1 MAVSQKRSKKRSGA
15 SSQSRPEPPV
25 IFLDECVGGHRIA
38 ELFRARGLDV
48 RIPSEPGSIPRGLPD
63 SEWTQ
68 QVASRGWVAV
78 TRDKRIQNRTAEKQ
92 AVAQAKLALFVL
104 RASGNLNG
112 DDIVD
117 IIDRAVPGMVKFL
130 NSHGAPFIAGN
141 YRDGR
146 VKLREQL

>member
-38 ELFRARGLDV
+38 ELLRARGHDV

-112 DDIVD
+112 DDIVE

-130 NSHGAPFIAGN
+130 NSHGAPFIAGI

>member
-1 MAVSQKRSKKRSGA
+1 
-15 SSQSRPEPPV
+15 
-25 IFLDECVGGHRIA
+25 
-38 ELFRARGLDV
+38 
-48 RIPSEPGSIPRGLPD
+48 
-63 SEWTQ
+63 
-68 QVASRGWVAV
+68 
-78 TRDKRIQNRTAEKQ
+78 
-92 AVAQAKLALFVL
+92 VAQAKLALFVL

-130 NSHGAPFIAGN
+130 NSHGAPFIAGI